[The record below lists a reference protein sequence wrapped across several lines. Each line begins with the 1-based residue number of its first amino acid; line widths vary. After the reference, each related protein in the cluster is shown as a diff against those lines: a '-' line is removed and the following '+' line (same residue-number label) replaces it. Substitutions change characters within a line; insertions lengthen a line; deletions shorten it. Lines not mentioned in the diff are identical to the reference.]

1 MSQMANFPEQTV
13 VNELITLG
21 QMISTWNGAWEHQS

>member
-13 VNELITLG
+13 ADKEITLA
-21 QMISTWNGAWEHQS
+21 QLVSTWNGA